1 MRNFYSLSEWMQLTL
16 IEKLKVKIMIGG
28 KKKGLKALARESF
41 FNTGGNPLG
50 ISGDFKNLMIAIY

>member
-1 MRNFYSLSEWMQLTL
+1 MQLTL

-28 KKKGLKALARESF
+28 KEKGLKALARESF